1 MSRAQML
8 SELNRL
14 GETPPKAW
22 TNAEMKLRLEELQYD
37 LGMDTKKG
45 KEHSPLR
52 QMIIELNRAKK
63 EKKESLKWHV
73 SQNLKVPLSG
83 NETIENL
90 MSKGLQAIYDLAE
103 SSETDPV
110 GFGVHAAKTC
120 GDILVEEKGYAKW
133 VVTTARED
141 PHNCSP
147 RLIRLAKWLHNM
159 EQQNMNPRAQAVSY
173 HQKESKEKIITMTET
188 GMTSADTKQMPSS
201 SNDAMIQMMQQ
212 LMTTVS
218 QLGEEV
224 QDLKAERPHKKE
236 GKAVSEVTSGSFE
249 MMQQ

>member
-1 MSRAQML
+1 MDQCRDEATL
-8 SELNRL
+8 GRTAVRL
-14 GETPPKAW
+14 GDGYQEGQGTLAPSPDDHRV
-22 TNAEMKLRLEELQYD
+22 ELCQEGEE
-37 LGMDTKKG
+37 G
-45 KEHSPLR
+45 EP
-52 QMIIELNRAKK
+52 EVAC
-63 EKKESLKWHV
+63 V
-73 SQNLKVPLSG
+73 
-83 NETIENL
+83 
-90 MSKGLQAIYDLAE
+90 AE
-103 SSETDPV
+103 SQGAPEWQRDHREPDV
-110 GFGVHAAKTC
+110 QGFGVHAAKTY